1 MPCPALHISPS
12 HDARSTTLTHAC
24 ARARACAQDLGSTN
38 GTFVNG
44 ELLESQKYY
53 ELLHQDAIRFGNS
66 TREYVLIAD
75 DAAGK

>member
-1 MPCPALHISPS
+1 
-12 HDARSTTLTHAC
+12 
-24 ARARACAQDLGSTN
+24 
-38 GTFVNG
+38 VNG
-44 ELLESQKYY
+44 ERLEPQKYY